1 MNTTEPASPKLR
13 LLRYLAYAFLL
24 LLILITL
31 LLWQTPRLV
40 QRYLPGWLAEHYGL
54 QLTLGEIDVGLR
66 NPSLTL
72 GATALLDAKQQPIIG
87 FEQLFITPNLQ
98 ASWQQKG
105 VVLSAVTL
113 TNPVVQ
119 LQRLTDKKGEVRL
132 NLTDALATL
141 LAPAP
146 SPEPE
151 TASAPLLVDI
161 ASVNV
166 TDGHVRYQD
175 QRKESEPGWL
185 PPLSLEKVTLK
196 LDNLRTEANHPTAYQ
211 LSAAINGKSS
221 LAAHGKLD
229 VMSGMGQGK
238 VSLKQV
244 ELKPFAPLWAPYL
257 KLDLAKGHANTEV
270 EYQLKEGKQG
280 VLWQLSK
287 GKLTLDNWQLKK
299 HKGDEFARFGQLA
312 LSELAVDG
320 QKQSLQIGKVT
331 LQQPLLKATLNPQQ
345 ELDLADLLI
354 EQAPAKPVK
363 GAHAANEVANNAA
376 PKSAQ
381 QAKTA
386 GNGKKHTPDKPWQW
400 QIKQILIDKG
410 DLTLT
415 ESSSGKPQARQ
426 FSGLKLALGPLGS
439 KGEQP
444 SKLTLATHFNQSSP
458 LAFDGQLTLTP
469 FTLSGDINQQGLPL
483 TLAQPYLADLV
494 RIKVQNGLLSSKTR
508 LDLATTAQGDL
519 SKLTLQGGLDVNG
532 LKVVDRADNQRLLEF
547 NTLALTGLTYD
558 GISQQMRIKDIALN
572 KPFARIEINEDGTTN
587 LQQLLLPQPAA
598 TKSTQAAATKST
610 QAAAGSKTPDFRFTI
625 DQLRTEQGNLRFADR
640 SLSQDFVAD
649 IASLG
654 GQSRHISNIPGQRS
668 DLAFNGKVDRYAPV
682 TIRGGTNLLVA
693 NPILDIA
700 VAFHNLELTT
710 FTPYSGTYAGYAIDK
725 GQLSMKLHYK
735 LEGNRLEGDNDIT
748 IKKLQLGEKIKS
760 DQAKDLPLG
769 LAIALLSDANGVI
782 QMNLK
787 VKGDLDQPDFSIG
800 NIFWDVLG
808 NTLSKAITSP
818 FSLLASLADGTED
831 LDELPFLPGDPDL
844 PPTQQ
849 EKLVKLAQALKDR
862 PKLSMN
868 IRGKVNFNEERPIL
882 QRQKLERV
890 LAKLTG
896 NQADLDL
903 LEQDSALQ
911 EALARAYEER
921 FGEDLDDLAARL
933 HLDEE
938 SAALRAQAVILLR
951 DQQLITAKSLRNLA
965 MRRAQNTKEFLVD
978 SQGIAPERLFVL
990 DSQVK
995 EEDKEAKV
1003 ILTLDQ

>member
-13 LLRYLAYAFLL
+13 LLRFLAYAFLL

-31 LLWQTPRLV
+31 LLWQTPRLI

-105 VVLSAVTL
+105 VVLSTVTL
-113 TNPVVQ
+113 TKPVVL
-119 LQRLTDKKGEVRL
+119 LQRLTDKKGDVRL

-151 TASAPLLVDI
+151 PEPASAPLLIDI
-161 ASVNV
+161 ACVNV

-185 PPLSLEKVTLK
+185 PPLNLEKVTLK

-257 KLDLAKGHANTEV
+257 KLDLAKGHANAEV
-270 EYQLKEGKQG
+270 EYQLKEGTQG
-280 VLWQLSK
+280 GLWQLSK

-299 HKGDEFARFGQLA
+299 HQGDEFARFGQLA

-386 GNGKKHTPDKPWQW
+386 GNGKKHAPDKPWQW

-426 FSGLKLALGPLGS
+426 LSGLKLALGPLGS

-458 LAFDGQLTLTP
+458 LAFDGQLTLSP

-483 TLAQPYLADLV
+483 TLAQPYLADRV

-508 LDLATTAQGDL
+508 IDLATTAQGDL

-598 TKSTQAAATKST
+598 AKSTEAK
-610 QAAAGSKTPDFRFTI
+610 AGSKAPDFRFTI

-844 PPTQQ
+844 TPTQQ

-911 EALARAYEER
+911 EALAQAYEER
-921 FGEDLDDLAARL
+921 FGEDLDDLADRL

>member
-1 MNTTEPASPKLR
+1 MNITEPASPKLR

-24 LLILITL
+24 FLILITL
-31 LLWQTPRLV
+31 LLWQTPRLI

-72 GATALLDAKQQPIIG
+72 GATALLDAKQQPIIS

-113 TNPVVQ
+113 TKPVVL
-119 LQRLTDKKGEVRL
+119 LQRLADKKGEVRL

-141 LAPAP
+141 LAPSP

-151 TASAPLLVDI
+151 TARAPLLVDI

-185 PPLSLEKVTLK
+185 PLLNLEKVTLK

-211 LSAAINGKSS
+211 LNAAINGKSS

-257 KLDLAKGHANTEV
+257 KLDLAKGHANAEV

-363 GAHAANEVANNAA
+363 GAHTANEVANNAA

-381 QAKTA
+381 QAKGA
-386 GNGKKHTPDKPWQW
+386 GNGKQHTPDKPWQW

-426 FSGLKLALGPLGS
+426 LSGLKLALGPLGS

-444 SKLTLATHFNQSSP
+444 SKLTLATQFNQSST

-494 RIKVQNGLLSSKTR
+494 RIKVQNGLLSSNTR

-519 SKLTLQGGLDVNG
+519 SKLTLQGGLDING

-547 NTLALTGLTYD
+547 NALALTGLTYD

-587 LQQLLLPQPAA
+587 MQQLLLPQ
-598 TKSTQAAATKST
+598 SAAAKSSE
-610 QAAAGSKTPDFRFTI
+610 AKAGSKAPDFRFTI

-844 PPTQQ
+844 TPTQQ

-921 FGEDLDDLAARL
+921 FGEDLDDLADRL

>member
-1 MNTTEPASPKLR
+1 MNTTDPASPKLR

-31 LLWQTPRLV
+31 LLWQTPRLI

-54 QLTLGEIDVGLR
+54 QLMLGEINVGLR

-72 GATALLDAKQQPIIG
+72 GATALLDAKQQPIIR
-87 FEQLFITPNLQ
+87 FEQLFITPDLQ
-98 ASWQQKG
+98 ASWQQRG
-105 VVLSAVTL
+105 VVLSTVTL
-113 TNPVVQ
+113 TKPVVL
-119 LQRLTDKKGEVRL
+119 LQRLTDKKGDVRL

-161 ASVNV
+161 ASIAV

-185 PPLSLEKVTLK
+185 PPLNLEKVTLK

-211 LSAAINGKSS
+211 LNAAINGKSS

-257 KLDLAKGHANTEV
+257 KLDLAKGHANAEG

-312 LSELAVDG
+312 LSDLAVDG

-354 EQAPAKPVK
+354 EQATAKPVK
-363 GAHAANEVANNAA
+363 EANTANEVANNAA

-386 GNGKKHTPDKPWQW
+386 GNSKKHGADKPWQW

-426 FSGLKLALGPLGS
+426 LSDLKLALGPLGS

-444 SKLTLATHFNQSSP
+444 SKLTLATQFNQSSP
-458 LAFDGQLTLTP
+458 LAFDGQLTLSP

-483 TLAQPYLADLV
+483 TLAQPYLADRV

-598 TKSTQAAATKST
+598 TKSTETK
-610 QAAAGSKTPDFRFTI
+610 AGSKTPDFRFTI

-725 GQLSMKLHYK
+725 GQLSMKLHYR

-844 PPTQQ
+844 TPTQQ
-849 EKLVKLAQALKDR
+849 EKLIKLAQALKDR

-911 EALARAYEER
+911 EALAQAYEER
-921 FGEDLDDLAARL
+921 FGEDLDDLADRL

-938 SAALRAQAVILLR
+938 STALRAQAVILLR

>member
-31 LLWQTPRLV
+31 LLWQTPRLI

-66 NPSLTL
+66 NPSISL
-72 GATALLDAKQQPIIG
+72 GATALLDAKQQTIIG

-105 VVLSAVTL
+105 IVLSTVTL
-113 TNPVVQ
+113 TKPAVL
-119 LQRLTDKKGEVRL
+119 LQRLTDKKGDVRL

-141 LAPAP
+141 LAPVP

-151 TASAPLLVDI
+151 PASAPLLLDI

-185 PPLSLEKVTLK
+185 PPLNLEKVTLK

-211 LSAAINGKSS
+211 LNAAINGKSS

-238 VSLKQV
+238 ASLKQV
-244 ELKPFAPLWAPYL
+244 DLKPFAPLWAPYL
-257 KLDLAKGHANTEV
+257 KLDLAKGHANAEV

-312 LSELAVDG
+312 LSDLAVDG
-320 QKQSLQIGKVT
+320 QKQSIQIGKVT
-331 LQQPLLKATLNPQQ
+331 LQHPLIKATLNPQL

-354 EQAPAKPVK
+354 EQAPAKLVK
-363 GAHAANEVANNAA
+363 EANAANEMANNTA

-386 GNGKKHTPDKPWQW
+386 GNGKKHSPDKPWQW
-400 QIKQILIDKG
+400 QIKQIHIDKG

-426 FSGLKLALGPLGS
+426 LSGLQLTLGPLGS

-444 SKLTLATHFNQSSP
+444 SKLTLATQFNQGSP
-458 LAFDGQLTLTP
+458 LAFDGQLTLSP

-494 RIKVQNGLLSSKTR
+494 RIKVQSGLLSSKTR

-598 TKSTQAAATKST
+598 TKSTHAT
-610 QAAAGSKTPDFRFTI
+610 AGSKAPDFRFTI

-844 PPTQQ
+844 TPTQQ

-903 LEQDSALQ
+903 LEQDPALQ
-911 EALARAYEER
+911 EALAQAYEER
-921 FGEDLDDLAARL
+921 FGEDLEDLADRL

-938 SAALRAQAVILLR
+938 STALRAQAVILLR

>member
-31 LLWQTPRLV
+31 LLWQTPRLI
-40 QRYLPGWLAEHYGL
+40 QRYLPSWLAEHYGL

-66 NPSLTL
+66 NPSISI
-72 GATALLDAKQQPIIG
+72 GATALLDAKQQTIIG

-119 LQRLTDKKGEVRL
+119 LQRLADKKGEVRL

-151 TASAPLLVDI
+151 PASAPLLVDI

-185 PPLSLEKVTLK
+185 PPLNLEKVTLK

-211 LSAAINGKSS
+211 LSTAINGKSS

-244 ELKPFAPLWAPYL
+244 DLKPFAPLWAPYL
-257 KLDLAKGHANTEV
+257 KLDLAKGHANAEV

-299 HKGDEFARFGQLA
+299 HQGDEFARFGQLA
-312 LSELAVDG
+312 LSDLAVDG

-363 GAHAANEVANNAA
+363 EANTANEVANNAA
-376 PKSAQ
+376 PKSTQ

-386 GNGKKHTPDKPWQW
+386 SNGKKNTADKPWQW
-400 QIKQILIDKG
+400 QIKQIVIDKG

-426 FSGLKLALGPLGS
+426 LSGLKLALGPLGS

-444 SKLTLATHFNQSSP
+444 SKLTLATQFNQSSP

-598 TKSTQAAATKST
+598 TNSPHAT
-610 QAAAGSKTPDFRFTI
+610 AGSKTPDFRFTI

-844 PPTQQ
+844 TPTQQ

-903 LEQDSALQ
+903 LEQDPALQ
-911 EALARAYEER
+911 EALAQAYEER
-921 FGEDLDDLAARL
+921 FGEDLEDLADRL

>member
-66 NPSLTL
+66 NPSLSL
-72 GATALLDAKQQPIIG
+72 GATALLDAKQQTIIG

-113 TNPVVQ
+113 TKPVVL
-119 LQRLTDKKGEVRL
+119 LQRLADKKGEVRL

-151 TASAPLLVDI
+151 TARAPLLVDI

-185 PPLSLEKVTLK
+185 PPLNLEKVTLK

-211 LSAAINGKSS
+211 LNAAINGKSS

-238 VSLKQV
+238 ASLKQV
-244 ELKPFAPLWAPYL
+244 DLKPFAPLWAPYL
-257 KLDLAKGHANTEV
+257 KLDLAKGHANAEV

-312 LSELAVDG
+312 LSDLAVDG

-354 EQAPAKPVK
+354 EQAPAKPAK

-386 GNGKKHTPDKPWQW
+386 DNGKKHGADKPWQW

-426 FSGLKLALGPLGS
+426 LSGLKLALGPLGS

-444 SKLTLATHFNQSSP
+444 SKLTLATQFNQSSP

-598 TKSTQAAATKST
+598 AKSTEAK
-610 QAAAGSKTPDFRFTI
+610 AGSKAPDFRFTI
-625 DQLRTEQGNLRFADR
+625 DQLRTDQGNLRFADR

-844 PPTQQ
+844 TPTQQ

-921 FGEDLDDLAARL
+921 FGEDLDDLADRL

>member
-13 LLRYLAYAFLL
+13 LLRFLAYAFLL
-24 LLILITL
+24 LLILMTL

-72 GATALLDAKQQPIIG
+72 GATALLDAKQQPIIR
-87 FEQLFITPNLQ
+87 FEQLFITPDLQ

-113 TNPVVQ
+113 TKPVVL
-119 LQRLTDKKGEVRL
+119 LQRLTDKKGDVRL

-141 LAPAP
+141 LTPAP
-146 SPEPE
+146 SLEPE

-185 PPLSLEKVTLK
+185 PPLNLEKMTLK

-211 LSAAINGKSS
+211 LNAAINGKSS

-238 VSLKQV
+238 ASLKQV
-244 ELKPFAPLWAPYL
+244 DLKPFAPLWAPYL
-257 KLDLAKGHANTEV
+257 KLDLAKGHANAEV

-363 GAHAANEVANNAA
+363 EANTANEVASNAA

-386 GNGKKHTPDKPWQW
+386 GNGKKQVPDKPWQW
-400 QIKQILIDKG
+400 QIKQIVIDKG

-426 FSGLKLALGPLGS
+426 LSGLKLALGPLGS

-598 TKSTQAAATKST
+598 TNSPHAT
-610 QAAAGSKTPDFRFTI
+610 AGSKAPDFRFTI

-844 PPTQQ
+844 TPTQQ

-903 LEQDSALQ
+903 LEQDPALQ
-911 EALARAYEER
+911 EALAQAYEER
-921 FGEDLDDLAARL
+921 FGEDLDDLADRL

-951 DQQLITAKSLRNLA
+951 DQQLIATKSLRNLA

>member
-13 LLRYLAYAFLL
+13 LLRYLAYVFLL
-24 LLILITL
+24 FLILITL
-31 LLWQTPRLV
+31 LLWQTPRLI

-72 GATALLDAKQQPIIG
+72 GTTALLDAKQQPIIG

-105 VVLSAVTL
+105 VVLSAFTL
-113 TNPVVQ
+113 TKPVML

-141 LAPAP
+141 LTPAP

-151 TASAPLLVDI
+151 TASAPLLIDI

-185 PPLSLEKVTLK
+185 PPLNLEKVTLK

-211 LSAAINGKSS
+211 LNAAINGKSS

-229 VMSGMGQGK
+229 VMRGMGQGK
-238 VSLKQV
+238 VSFKQV

-257 KLDLAKGHANTEV
+257 KLDLAKGHANAEV

-299 HKGDEFARFGQLA
+299 HKGDEFARFGQLT

-331 LQQPLLKATLNPQQ
+331 LQQPLLRATLNPQQ

-363 GAHAANEVANNAA
+363 GAHVANEVANNAA

-386 GNGKKHTPDKPWQW
+386 GNGKKHAPDKPWQW

-426 FSGLKLALGPLGS
+426 LSGLKLALGPLGS

-458 LAFDGQLTLTP
+458 LAFDGQLTLSP
-469 FTLSGDINQQGLPL
+469 FTISGDINQQGLPL

-494 RIKVQNGLLSSKTR
+494 RIKVQSGLLSSKTR

-598 TKSTQAAATKST
+598 AKSTEAK
-610 QAAAGSKTPDFRFTI
+610 AGSKAPDFRFTI

-844 PPTQQ
+844 TPTQQ

-903 LEQDSALQ
+903 LEQDSTLQ
-911 EALARAYEER
+911 EALAQAYEER
-921 FGEDLDDLAARL
+921 FGEDLEDLADRL

>member
-24 LLILITL
+24 FLILITL
-31 LLWQTPRLV
+31 LLWQTPRLI

-113 TNPVVQ
+113 TKPVVL

-185 PPLSLEKVTLK
+185 PPLNLEKVTLK

-221 LAAHGKLD
+221 LAAHGKLA

-257 KLDLAKGHANTEV
+257 KLDLAKGHANAEV

-312 LSELAVDG
+312 LSDLAVDG

-386 GNGKKHTPDKPWQW
+386 GNGKKHAPDKPWQW

-410 DLTLT
+410 GLTLT

-426 FSGLKLALGPLGS
+426 LSGLKLALGPLGS

-444 SKLTLATHFNQSSP
+444 SKLTLATQFNQSSP

-469 FTLSGDINQQGLPL
+469 FTLSGEINQQGLPL
-483 TLAQPYLADLV
+483 TLAQPYLANLV

-508 LDLATTAQGDL
+508 LDLATTTQGDL

-598 TKSTQAAATKST
+598 TNSPHAT
-610 QAAAGSKTPDFRFTI
+610 AGSKAPDFRFTI

-693 NPILDIA
+693 NPLLDIA

-808 NTLSKAITSP
+808 NTLSKALTSP

-844 PPTQQ
+844 TPTQQ

-921 FGEDLDDLAARL
+921 FGEDLEDLADRL

>member
-1 MNTTEPASPKLR
+1 MNTTEPASPKPR

-24 LLILITL
+24 FLILITL
-31 LLWQTPRLV
+31 LLWQTPRLI

-54 QLTLGEIDVGLR
+54 QLTLGKIDVGLR

-72 GATALLDAKQQPIIG
+72 GATALLDAKQQPIIR
-87 FEQLFITPNLQ
+87 FEQLFISPDLQ

-113 TNPVVQ
+113 TKPVVL
-119 LQRLTDKKGEVRL
+119 LQRLADKTGDVRL
-132 NLTDALATL
+132 NLTDALATVF
-141 LAPAP
+141 APAP

-151 TASAPLLVDI
+151 AASAPLLVDI
-161 ASVNV
+161 ASIAV

-185 PPLSLEKVTLK
+185 PPLNLEKVTLK

-211 LSAAINGKSS
+211 LSAAINGNSS

-257 KLDLAKGHANTEV
+257 KLDLAKGHANAEV
-270 EYQLKEGKQG
+270 EYLLKEDKQE
-280 VLWQLSK
+280 VQWQLSK
-287 GKLTLDNWQLKK
+287 GKLTLNNWQLRK
-299 HKGDEFARFGQLA
+299 HKGDEFARFSQLA

-331 LQQPLLKATLNPQQ
+331 LQQPLLKATLSAQQ
-345 ELDLADLLI
+345 QLDLADLLI
-354 EQAPAKPVK
+354 APAPANPVK
-363 GAHAANEVANNAA
+363 GANPANEAAKNAA

-381 QAKTA
+381 QAKAA
-386 GNGKKHTPDKPWQW
+386 GNGKKHAADKPWQW
-400 QIKQILIDKG
+400 QIKQIAIDKG

-415 ESSSGKPQARQ
+415 ESSSGKPLARQ
-426 FSGLKLALGPLGS
+426 LSGLKLALGPLGS

-444 SKLTLATHFNQSSP
+444 SKLTLATHFNQNTP
-458 LAFDGQLTLTP
+458 LTFAGQLTLTP
-469 FTLSGDINQQGLPL
+469 FALSGDISQQGLPL

-508 LDLATTAQGDL
+508 LDLATSAQGEL

-558 GISQQMRIKDIALN
+558 GISQQMRIKEIALN
-572 KPFARIEINEDGTTN
+572 KPFARIEIHEDGTTN

-598 TKSTQAAATKST
+598 TNST
-610 QAAAGSKTPDFRFTI
+610 QAAAGRKGPDFRFTI

-693 NPILDIA
+693 NPLLDIA

-760 DQAKDLPLG
+760 EQAKDLPLG

-818 FSLLASLADGTED
+818 FSLLASLTDGTDD

-844 PPTQQ
+844 TPTQQ

-903 LEQDSALQ
+903 LEQDPALQ
-911 EALARAYEER
+911 EALAQAYEER
-921 FGEDLDDLAARL
+921 FGEDLEDLADRL

-978 SQGIAPERLFVL
+978 SQGITPERLFVL

>member
-24 LLILITL
+24 FLILITL
-31 LLWQTPRLV
+31 LLWQTPRLI

-72 GATALLDAKQQPIIG
+72 GATALLDAKQQPIIR

-105 VVLSAVTL
+105 VVLSTVTL
-113 TNPVVQ
+113 TKPVVL
-119 LQRLTDKKGEVRL
+119 LQRLADKKGDVRL

-141 LAPAP
+141 LAPTP

-151 TASAPLLVDI
+151 PASAPLLLDI

-175 QRKESEPGWL
+175 QRKASEPGWL
-185 PPLSLEKVTLK
+185 PPLNLEKVTLK

-238 VSLKQV
+238 ASLKQV
-244 ELKPFAPLWAPYL
+244 DLKPFAPLWAPYL
-257 KLDLAKGHANTEV
+257 KLDLAKGHANAEM
-270 EYQLKEGKQG
+270 EYQLKEGTQG

-331 LQQPLLKATLNPQQ
+331 LHQPLLKATLNPQQ

-386 GNGKKHTPDKPWQW
+386 GNGKKHAPDKPWQW
-400 QIKQILIDKG
+400 QIKQILIDNG

-426 FSGLKLALGPLGS
+426 LSDLKLALGPLGS

-444 SKLTLATHFNQSSP
+444 SKLTLATQFNQSSP

-519 SKLTLQGGLDVNG
+519 SKLTLQGGLDING

-598 TKSTQAAATKST
+598 TNSPHAT
-610 QAAAGSKTPDFRFTI
+610 AGSKTPDFRFTI
-625 DQLRTEQGNLRFADR
+625 DQLRTEQGTLRFADR

-844 PPTQQ
+844 TPTQQ

-903 LEQDSALQ
+903 LEQDPALQ
-911 EALARAYEER
+911 EALAQAYEER
-921 FGEDLDDLAARL
+921 FGEDLEDLADRL

>member
-1 MNTTEPASPKLR
+1 METTMPASPR
-13 LLRYLAYAFLL
+13 ARRLRYLVYALLL
-24 LLILITL
+24 LLILVSL
-31 LLWQTPRLV
+31 LLWQTPRLI
-40 QRYLPGWLAEHYGL
+40 QRYLPGWLADRYGIH
-54 QLTLGEIDVGLR
+54 LTLGEIDISLR
-66 NPSLTL
+66 HPALAIGPS
-72 GATALLDAKQQPIIG
+72 ALLDDKQQPLIS
-87 FEQLFITPNLQ
+87 FAHLQ
-98 ASWQQKG
+98 VIPELKASWQQKR
-105 VVLSAVTL
+105 VVLSDVAL
-113 TNPVVQ
+113 TRPVV
-119 LQRLTDKKGEVRL
+119 LVQRLSDKKGDVRL

-141 LAPAP
+141 LAPTPATE
-146 SPEPE
+146 PEPE
-151 TASAPLLVDI
+151 TAPVIIDI
-161 ASVNV
+161 ARIAL
-166 TDGHVRYQD
+166 TDGQLAYLD
-175 QRKESEPGWL
+175 KRKESEPGWV
-185 PPLSLEKVTLK
+185 PSLK
-196 LDNLRTEANHPTAYQ
+196 LDKLALQLEGLSTSAGHLTAYQ
-211 LSAAINGKSS
+211 LAATLNGKSPLS
-221 LAAHGKLD
+221 AKGKLD
-229 VMSGMGQGK
+229 ITSGMGQGK
-238 VSLKQV
+238 ASLKQ
-244 ELKPFAPLWAPYL
+244 LDIKPFAPLWAPYL
-257 KLDLAKGHANTEV
+257 KLALTQGNAGAEV
-270 EYQLKEGKQG
+270 EYQLKNGKKG
-280 VLWQLSK
+280 IEWQLSK
-287 GKLTLDNWQLKK
+287 GKLTLDNWQMK
-299 HKGDEFARFGQLA
+299 HDKGEEFARFSQLA
-312 LSELAVDG
+312 LAELAVDG
-320 QKQSLQIGKVT
+320 NKQSLHIGKIT
-331 LQQPLLKATLNPQQ
+331 LQQPHLKATLNERQ
-345 ELDLADLLI
+345 ELDLAELLI
-354 EQAPAKPVK
+354 DQPPAKPSK
-363 GAHAANEVANNAA
+363 EKKEKPA
-376 PKSAQ
+376 PAS
-381 QAKTA
+381 
-386 GNGKKHTPDKPWQW
+386 KPWQW
-400 QIKQILIDKG
+400 QINQIAISKG
-410 DLTLT
+410 DINLS
-415 ESSSGKPQARQ
+415 EASSGKPLARQ
-426 FSGLKLALGPLGS
+426 LSDLQLALGPLGS
-439 KGEQP
+439 KSEQQ
-444 SKLTLATHFNQSSP
+444 SKVALSTRFNQKSP
-458 LAFDGQLTLTP
+458 LAFDGQLTLAP
-469 FTLSGDINQQGLPL
+469 FTLAGEITQQALPL
-483 TLAQPYLADLV
+483 VLAQPYLNDLL
-494 RIKVQNGLLSSKTR
+494 RIKVKEGELSSKTK
-508 LDLATTAQGDL
+508 LALATTEQGEL
-519 SKLTLQGGLDVNG
+519 NKLTLQGGLDIHT
-532 LKVVDRADNQRLLEF
+532 LKVVDRADNQRLLEI
-547 NTLALTGLTYD
+547 NDLKLTGLDYD
-558 GISQQMRIKDIALN
+558 GISQKMKIKDVALT
-572 KPFARIEINEDGTTN
+572 KPFARIEINENGVTN
-587 LQQLLLPQPAA
+587 IQQLLLTAPAPA
-598 TKSTQAAATKST
+598 KGKAEVSQNKSNKAAPAF
-610 QAAAGSKTPDFRFTI
+610 QFTI
-625 DQLRTEQGNLRFADR
+625 DELRTEQGNLRFADR

-668 DLAFNGKVDRYAPV
+668 ELSFNGKVDRYAPV

-844 PPTQQ
+844 TSTQQ

-868 IRGKVNFNEERPIL
+868 IRGKVNFSEERPIL

-903 LEQDSALQ
+903 LEQDPALQ
-911 EALARAYEER
+911 EALAQAYEER
-921 FGEDLDDLAARL
+921 FGENLDDLADRL

>member
-24 LLILITL
+24 FLILITL
-31 LLWQTPRLV
+31 LLWQTPRLI

-72 GATALLDAKQQPIIG
+72 GATALLDAKQRPIIR

-98 ASWQQKG
+98 ASWQQRG
-105 VVLSAVTL
+105 AVLSAVTL
-113 TNPVVQ
+113 TKPVVL
-119 LQRLTDKKGEVRL
+119 LQRLADKKGDVRL

-151 TASAPLLVDI
+151 TASAPLLIDI

-185 PPLSLEKVTLK
+185 PPLNLEKVTLK

-244 ELKPFAPLWAPYL
+244 DLKPFAPLWAPYL
-257 KLDLAKGHANTEV
+257 KLDLAKGHANAEV

-299 HKGDEFARFGQLA
+299 HQGDEFARFGQLA
-312 LSELAVDG
+312 LSDLAVDG

-386 GNGKKHTPDKPWQW
+386 GNSKKHGADKPWQW

-426 FSGLKLALGPLGS
+426 LSGLKLALGPLGS

-444 SKLTLATHFNQSSP
+444 SKLTLATQFNQSSP

-469 FTLSGDINQQGLPL
+469 FTFSGDINQQGLPL

-519 SKLTLQGGLDVNG
+519 SKLTLQGGLDING

-598 TKSTQAAATKST
+598 AKSTEAK
-610 QAAAGSKTPDFRFTI
+610 AGSKAPDFRFTI

-844 PPTQQ
+844 TPTQQ

-911 EALARAYEER
+911 EALAQAYEER
-921 FGEDLDDLAARL
+921 FGEDLDDLADRL

>member
-24 LLILITL
+24 FLILITL
-31 LLWQTPRLV
+31 LLWQTPRLI

-87 FEQLFITPNLQ
+87 FEQLFITPDLQ

-105 VVLSAVTL
+105 VVLSTVTL
-113 TNPVVQ
+113 TKPVVL
-119 LQRLTDKKGEVRL
+119 LQRLADKKGDVRL

-141 LAPAP
+141 LAPTP

-151 TASAPLLVDI
+151 PASAPLLLDI

-175 QRKESEPGWL
+175 QRKASEPGWL
-185 PPLSLEKVTLK
+185 PPLNLEKVTLK

-238 VSLKQV
+238 ASLKQV
-244 ELKPFAPLWAPYL
+244 DLKPFAPLWAPYI
-257 KLDLAKGHANTEV
+257 KLDLAKGHANAEG

-363 GAHAANEVANNAA
+363 EANTANEVASNAA

-386 GNGKKHTPDKPWQW
+386 GNGKKQVPDKPWQW

-426 FSGLKLALGPLGS
+426 LSGLKLALGPLGS

-598 TKSTQAAATKST
+598 TNSPHAT
-610 QAAAGSKTPDFRFTI
+610 AGSKAPDFRFTI

-831 LDELPFLPGDPDL
+831 LDELPFLPGEPDL
-844 PPTQQ
+844 TPTQQ

-903 LEQDSALQ
+903 LEQDPALQ
-911 EALARAYEER
+911 EALAQAYEER
-921 FGEDLDDLAARL
+921 FGEDLDDLADRL

>member
-72 GATALLDAKQQPIIG
+72 GATALLDAKQQPIIR
-87 FEQLFITPNLQ
+87 FEQLFITPDLQ

-113 TNPVVQ
+113 TKPVVL
-119 LQRLTDKKGEVRL
+119 LQRLTDKKGDVRL

-141 LAPAP
+141 LTPAP
-146 SPEPE
+146 SLEPE

-185 PPLSLEKVTLK
+185 PPLNLEKMTLK

-211 LSAAINGKSS
+211 LNAAINGKSS

-238 VSLKQV
+238 ASLKQV
-244 ELKPFAPLWAPYL
+244 DLKPFAPLWAPYL
-257 KLDLAKGHANTEV
+257 KLDLAKGHANAEV

-363 GAHAANEVANNAA
+363 EANTANEVASNAA

-386 GNGKKHTPDKPWQW
+386 GNGKKQVPDKPWQW
-400 QIKQILIDKG
+400 QIKQIVIDKG

-426 FSGLKLALGPLGS
+426 LSGLKLALGPLGS

-598 TKSTQAAATKST
+598 TNSPHAT
-610 QAAAGSKTPDFRFTI
+610 AGSKAPDFRFTI

-710 FTPYSGTYAGYAIDK
+710 FTPYSGTYAGYTIDK

-844 PPTQQ
+844 TPTQQ

-903 LEQDSALQ
+903 LEQDPALQ
-911 EALARAYEER
+911 EALAQAYEER
-921 FGEDLDDLAARL
+921 FGEDLDDLADRL

-951 DQQLITAKSLRNLA
+951 DQQLIATKSLRNLA

>member
-1 MNTTEPASPKLR
+1 MNATVPASPHCR
-13 LLRYLAYAFLL
+13 LLRFVAYALLL
-24 LLILITL
+24 LLILMAL
-31 LLWQTPRLV
+31 LVWQTPRLV

-54 QLTLGEIDVGLR
+54 QLTLGELDVGLR
-66 NPSLTL
+66 PPSLSL
-72 GATALLDAKQQPIIG
+72 GATALLDVKQQPIIR
-87 FEQLFITPNLQ
+87 FEQLFITPDLQ

-113 TNPVVQ
+113 TKPVVL
-119 LQRLTDKKGEVRL
+119 LQRLADKKKGEVRL
-132 NLTDALATL
+132 NLTDVLATL
-141 LAPAP
+141 LVPAP

-161 ASVNV
+161 ASLTV

-175 QRKESEPGWL
+175 QRKESAPGWL
-185 PPLSLEKVTLK
+185 PPLNLEQVTLK
-196 LDNLRTEANHPTAYQ
+196 LDSLRTEANHPSTYQ
-211 LSAAINGKSS
+211 LSAAFNGKSR

-229 VMSGMGQGK
+229 MTSGMGQGK

-257 KLDLAKGHANTEV
+257 RLDLARGHANAEV

-299 HKGDEFARFGQLA
+299 HKGDEFARFNQLA
-312 LSELAVDG
+312 LSDLAVDG
-320 QKQSLQIGKVT
+320 QKQSIQIGKVT
-331 LQQPLLKATLNPQQ
+331 VQQPLLKATLNPQQ

-354 EQAPAKPVK
+354 APAPAKPVK
-363 GAHAANEVANNAA
+363 GANAANEAAKNAA

-386 GNGKKHTPDKPWQW
+386 GNGKKNTADKPWQW
-400 QIKQILIDKG
+400 QIRQIAIDQG

-415 ESSSGKPQARQ
+415 ESSSGKPLARQ
-426 FSGLKLALGPLGS
+426 LSGLKLALGPLGS

-458 LAFDGQLTLTP
+458 LAFTGNLTLTP
-469 FTLSGDINQQGLPL
+469 FTLSGEINQQGLPL
-483 TLAQPYLADLV
+483 TLAQPYLAERV
-494 RIKVQNGLLSSKTR
+494 RIRVQGGELSSQTR
-508 LDLATTAQGDL
+508 LDLATTARGDL
-519 SKLTLQGGLDVNG
+519 AKLTLQGGLDVNG

-558 GISQQMRIKDIALN
+558 GISQQMRIREIALG
-572 KPFARIEINEDGTTN
+572 KPFARLEINEDGSTN

-598 TKSTQAAATKST
+598 TNST
-610 QAAAGSKTPDFRFTI
+610 QAAAGSKTSNGSKVPDFRFTI
-625 DQLRTEQGNLRFADR
+625 DQLRAEQGNLRFADR
-640 SLSQDFVAD
+640 SLSQEFVAD
-649 IASLG
+649 IASLN

-693 NPILDIA
+693 DPVLDIA
-700 VAFHNLELTT
+700 VAFNNLELTT

-725 GQLSMKLHYK
+725 GQLSVKLHYK
-735 LEGNRLEGDNDIT
+735 LEGNRLEGENDIT

-760 DQAKDLPLG
+760 DQARDLPLG

-787 VKGDLDQPDFSIG
+787 VKGNLDAPDFSIG

-808 NTLSKAITSP
+808 NTLSKAITAP
-818 FSLLASLADGTED
+818 FSLLASLADETDD
-831 LDELPFLPGDPDL
+831 LDELPFLPGDPEL
-844 PPTQQ
+844 TRTQQ
-849 EKLVKLAQALKDR
+849 EKLTKLAQALKDR
-862 PKLSMN
+862 PQLSMN

-882 QRQKLERV
+882 QRQKLERL

-896 NQADLDL
+896 NQVDLGL
-903 LEQDSALQ
+903 LEQDPALQ
-911 EALARAYEER
+911 VALAQAYEER
-921 FGEDLDDLAARL
+921 FAEDLDDLAERL

-938 SAALRAQAVILLR
+938 SPALRAQAVALLQE
-951 DQQLITAKSLRNLA
+951 QQLITTKSLRNLA

-978 SQGIAPERLFVL
+978 RQGITPERLFVL

-995 EEDKEAKV
+995 EEDREAKV
-1003 ILTLDQ
+1003 ILTVDH

>member
-24 LLILITL
+24 FLILITL
-31 LLWQTPRLV
+31 LLWQTPRLI

-54 QLTLGEIDVGLR
+54 QLTLGEIDVSLR

-72 GATALLDAKQQPIIG
+72 GATALLDAKQQPIIR

-113 TNPVVQ
+113 TKPVVL
-119 LQRLTDKKGEVRL
+119 LQRLADKKGDVRL

-141 LAPAP
+141 LATAP

-151 TASAPLLVDI
+151 TASAPLLVNI

-166 TDGHVRYQD
+166 TDGHVRYKD

-185 PPLSLEKVTLK
+185 PPLNLEKVTLK

-211 LSAAINGKSS
+211 LSATINGKSS
-221 LAAHGKLD
+221 LAAHGKLA

-238 VSLKQV
+238 ASLKQV
-244 ELKPFAPLWAPYL
+244 DLKPFAPLWAPYL
-257 KLDLAKGHANTEV
+257 KLDLAKGHANAEV

-312 LSELAVDG
+312 LSDLAVDG

-386 GNGKKHTPDKPWQW
+386 GNGKKHAPDKPWQW

-426 FSGLKLALGPLGS
+426 LSGLKLALGPLGS

-444 SKLTLATHFNQSSP
+444 SKLTLATQFNQSSP

-519 SKLTLQGGLDVNG
+519 SKLTLQGGLDING

-598 TKSTQAAATKST
+598 AKSTEAK
-610 QAAAGSKTPDFRFTI
+610 AGSKAPDFRFTI

-844 PPTQQ
+844 TPTQQ

-903 LEQDSALQ
+903 LEQDPVLQ
-911 EALARAYEER
+911 KALAQAYEER
-921 FGEDLDDLAARL
+921 FGEDLEDLADRL

>member
-24 LLILITL
+24 FLILITL
-31 LLWQTPRLV
+31 LLWQTPRLI

-113 TNPVVQ
+113 TKPVVL

-185 PPLSLEKVTLK
+185 PPLNLEKVTLK

-221 LAAHGKLD
+221 LAAHGKLA

-238 VSLKQV
+238 ASLKQV

-257 KLDLAKGHANTEV
+257 KLDLAKGHANAEV

-312 LSELAVDG
+312 LSDLAVDG

-386 GNGKKHTPDKPWQW
+386 GNGKKHAPDKPWQW

-410 DLTLT
+410 GLTLT

-426 FSGLKLALGPLGS
+426 LSGLKLALGPLGS

-444 SKLTLATHFNQSSP
+444 SKLTLATQFNQSSP

-469 FTLSGDINQQGLPL
+469 FTLSGEINQQGLPL

-508 LDLATTAQGDL
+508 LDLATTTQGDL

-598 TKSTQAAATKST
+598 TNSPHAT
-610 QAAAGSKTPDFRFTI
+610 AGSKAPDFRFTI

-693 NPILDIA
+693 NPLLDIA

-808 NTLSKAITSP
+808 NTLSKALTSP

-844 PPTQQ
+844 TPTQQ

-921 FGEDLDDLAARL
+921 FGEDLEDLADRL

>member
-31 LLWQTPRLV
+31 LLWQTPRLI

-54 QLTLGEIDVGLR
+54 QLTLGEIDVGVR

-72 GATALLDAKQQPIIG
+72 GATALLDAKQQPIVR
-87 FEQLFITPNLQ
+87 FEQLFITPDLQ

-119 LQRLTDKKGEVRL
+119 LQRLADKKGDVRL

-161 ASVNV
+161 ASIAV

-185 PPLSLEKVTLK
+185 PPLNLEKVTLK
-196 LDNLRTEANHPTAYQ
+196 LDNLRTEANYPTSYQ

-244 ELKPFAPLWAPYL
+244 DLKPFAPLWAPYL
-257 KLDLAKGHANTEV
+257 KLDLAKGHANAEL

-299 HKGDEFARFGQLA
+299 HQGDEFARFGQLA

-331 LQQPLLKATLNPQQ
+331 LQQPLLRATLNPQQ

-363 GAHAANEVANNAA
+363 EANTANEVASNAA

-386 GNGKKHTPDKPWQW
+386 DNGKKQVPDKPWQW

-415 ESSSGKPQARQ
+415 ESSSGKPQAHQ
-426 FSGLKLALGPLGS
+426 LSGLKLALGPLGS

-444 SKLTLATHFNQSSP
+444 SKLTLATQFNQSSP

-519 SKLTLQGGLDVNG
+519 SKLTLQGGLDING

-598 TKSTQAAATKST
+598 AKSTEAK
-610 QAAAGSKTPDFRFTI
+610 AGSKAPDFRFTI

-844 PPTQQ
+844 TPTQQ

-903 LEQDSALQ
+903 LEQDPALQ

-921 FGEDLDDLAARL
+921 FGEDLDDLADRL
-933 HLDEE
+933 HLDEK

>member
-31 LLWQTPRLV
+31 LLWQTPRLI

-72 GATALLDAKQQPIIG
+72 GATALLDAKQQPIVR
-87 FEQLFITPNLQ
+87 FEQLFITPDLQ

-119 LQRLTDKKGEVRL
+119 LQRLADKKGDVRL

-151 TASAPLLVDI
+151 PASPPLLVDI
-161 ASVNV
+161 ASIAV

-185 PPLSLEKVTLK
+185 PPLNLEKVTLK

-221 LAAHGKLD
+221 LTAHGKLD

-238 VSLKQV
+238 ASLKQV
-244 ELKPFAPLWAPYL
+244 DLKPFAPLWAPYL
-257 KLDLAKGHANTEV
+257 KLDLAKGHANAEV
-270 EYQLKEGKQG
+270 QYQLKEGKQG

-354 EQAPAKPVK
+354 EQAPAKE
-363 GAHAANEVANNAA
+363 AHAANEVANNAA

-381 QAKTA
+381 QAKAA
-386 GNGKKHTPDKPWQW
+386 GNGKKHGADKPWQW

-426 FSGLKLALGPLGS
+426 LSGLKLALGPLGS

-458 LAFDGQLTLTP
+458 LAFDGQLTLSP

-598 TKSTQAAATKST
+598 AKSTEAK
-610 QAAAGSKTPDFRFTI
+610 AGSKAPDFRFTI

-844 PPTQQ
+844 TPTQQ

-903 LEQDSALQ
+903 LEQDPALQ

-921 FGEDLDDLAARL
+921 FGEDLEDLADRL

>member
-1 MNTTEPASPKLR
+1 MNTTELASPKLR

-24 LLILITL
+24 FLILITL

-54 QLTLGEIDVGLR
+54 QLTLGEIDVGVR
-66 NPSLTL
+66 TPSLTL
-72 GATALLDAKQQPIIG
+72 GATALLDAKQQPIIS

-113 TNPVVQ
+113 TKPVVL
-119 LQRLTDKKGEVRL
+119 LQRLADKKGEVRL

-141 LAPAP
+141 LAPSP

-151 TASAPLLVDI
+151 TARAPLLVDI

-185 PPLSLEKVTLK
+185 PLLNLEKVTLK

-211 LSAAINGKSS
+211 LNAAINGKSS

-257 KLDLAKGHANTEV
+257 KLDLAKGHANAEV

-363 GAHAANEVANNAA
+363 GAHTANEVANNAA

-381 QAKTA
+381 QAKGA
-386 GNGKKHTPDKPWQW
+386 GNSKKHGADKPWQW

-426 FSGLKLALGPLGS
+426 LSGLKLALGPLGS

-444 SKLTLATHFNQSSP
+444 SKLTLATQFNQSST

-494 RIKVQNGLLSSKTR
+494 RIKVQNGLLSSNTR

-519 SKLTLQGGLDVNG
+519 SKLTLQGGLDING

-547 NTLALTGLTYD
+547 NALALTGLTYD

-587 LQQLLLPQPAA
+587 MQQLLLPQ
-598 TKSTQAAATKST
+598 SAAAKSSE
-610 QAAAGSKTPDFRFTI
+610 AKAGSKAPDFRFTI

-844 PPTQQ
+844 TPTQQ

-921 FGEDLDDLAARL
+921 FGEDLDDLADRL

>member
-24 LLILITL
+24 FLILITL

-113 TNPVVQ
+113 TKPVVL
-119 LQRLTDKKGEVRL
+119 LQRLADKKGEVRL

-141 LAPAP
+141 LAPSP

-151 TASAPLLVDI
+151 TARAPLLVDI

-185 PPLSLEKVTLK
+185 PPLNLEKVTLK

-211 LSAAINGKSS
+211 LNAAINGKSS

-257 KLDLAKGHANTEV
+257 KLDLAKGHANAEV
-270 EYQLKEGKQG
+270 QYQLKEGKQG

-363 GAHAANEVANNAA
+363 GAHAVNEVANNPA

-386 GNGKKHTPDKPWQW
+386 GNSKKHGADKPWQW

-426 FSGLKLALGPLGS
+426 LSGLKLALGPLGS

-444 SKLTLATHFNQSSP
+444 SKLTLATQFNQSSP

-519 SKLTLQGGLDVNG
+519 SKLTLQGGLDING

-587 LQQLLLPQPAA
+587 LQQLLLPQPAPTNSTHA
-598 TKSTQAAATKST
+598 T
-610 QAAAGSKTPDFRFTI
+610 AGSKAPDFRFTI

-844 PPTQQ
+844 TPTQQ

-921 FGEDLDDLAARL
+921 FGEDLDDLADRL